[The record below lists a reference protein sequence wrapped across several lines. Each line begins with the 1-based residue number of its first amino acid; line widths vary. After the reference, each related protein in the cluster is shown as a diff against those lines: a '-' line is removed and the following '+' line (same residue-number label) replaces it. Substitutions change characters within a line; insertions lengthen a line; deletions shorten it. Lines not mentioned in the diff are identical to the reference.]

1 MGFENI
7 FKSIVLNKYF
17 IFSIFVIVV
26 CSFSI
31 SMHNSLE
38 CKTKEI
44 KDCPSMEKKCI
55 RGFSFINLLN
65 IIMLSVSCLIVV
77 GILYTGI
84 SSNI

>member
-1 MGFENI
+1 MDFENI
-7 FKSIVLNKYF
+7 LKSILLNRYF
-17 IFSIFVIVV
+17 VFSVFVIVV
-26 CSFSI
+26 CAFSI

-38 CKTKEI
+38 CDTKEI
-44 KDCPSMEKKCI
+44 KQCPSMSKKCI
-55 RGFSFINLLN
+55 SGFSFINLIN